1 MCCRVFIRI
10 EIVGHNIHAESA
22 SDLDRAAAYSSGS
35 DDAERLAAQ
44 FETAQPGLR
53 EVTAACA
60 LHRLDQIAGDGQ
72 EQGEGMLRHGRIAI
86 IGYVRHRDA
95 VRLAPVQ
102 IDMIVSGRPG
112 CDQL

>member
-1 MCCRVFIRI
+1 MKV
-10 EIVGHNIHAESA
+10 VV
-22 SDLDRAAAYSSGS
+22 
-35 DDAERLAAQ
+35 
-44 FETAQPGLR
+44 FETEEWEHQACLR
-53 EVTAACA
+53 LEPEHEIECTAACA